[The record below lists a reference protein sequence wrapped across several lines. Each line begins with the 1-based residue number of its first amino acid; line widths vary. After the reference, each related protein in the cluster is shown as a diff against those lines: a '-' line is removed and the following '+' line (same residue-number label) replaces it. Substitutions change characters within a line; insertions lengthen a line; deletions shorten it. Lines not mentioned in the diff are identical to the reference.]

1 MASIKIRNISKTYGT
16 GAGAHIALS
25 DVSMDI
31 DDGEFVALLGPSG
44 SGKTTILRAIAGLE
58 TLDSGSIEVD
68 GVVVSGPN
76 VHLAPERRRV
86 AVVFQNHAL
95 WPQMTVTEN
104 VMFPLLVNRKR
115 NLEIER
121 RVSDALLN
129 VDLQALGERYP
140 DQLSGG
146 QKQRVALARAMV
158 GHPQVILFDEPLA
171 SLDVELRR
179 DMQRLIARAKSPH
192 TAIVYV
198 THNQEE
204 ALALADKVAVLS
216 GGTIHQIDTPLALSQ
231 EPSTKM
237 VASFVGGRN
246 ILKAK
251 VLASASRN
259 QVMLEVGG
267 HAFAARCREQPAG
280 SFAWV
285 SVQPSGFES
294 ADDEAGIAMRTD
306 YVFFQGDSYLM
317 EGRSLSGDDGTMLTV
332 RLPLS
337 SKPEVGSV
345 HRLRVLDAWV
355 LPDDSEPR
363 LST

>member
-1 MASIKIRNISKTYGT
+1 MASIKIRNVSKTYGA
-16 GAGAHIALS
+16 GAGAHIALA

-31 DDGEFVALLGPSG
+31 EDGEFVALLGPSG

-58 TLDSGSIEVD
+58 TLDSGSIEID
-68 GVVVSGPN
+68 GQVVSGPN
-76 VHLAPERRRV
+76 IHVAPERRRV

-95 WPQMTVTEN
+95 WPQMTVADN
-104 VMFPLLVNRKR
+104 VMFPLLVDRKR
-115 NLEIER
+115 NPDIER

-158 GHPQVILFDEPLA
+158 GNPQVILFDEPLA

-204 ALALADKVAVLS
+204 ALALADKVAMLS
-216 GGTIHQIDTPLALSQ
+216 GGQIHQIDTPLALSQ
-231 EPSTKM
+231 EPSTKT
-237 VASFVGGRN
+237 VAAFVGGRN

-251 VLASASRN
+251 VLASTGTNR
-259 QVMLEVGG
+259 VTLDVGG
-267 HAFAARCREQPAG
+267 YVFAARCREQPAG
-280 SFAWV
+280 PFAWV
-285 SVQPSGFES
+285 SVQPGGFEP
-294 ADDEAGIAMRTD
+294 ANGEDGMAMRTD

-317 EGRSLSGDDGTMLTV
+317 EGQALSGAEDKLLTV
-332 RLPLS
+332 RLPLAA
-337 SKPEVGSV
+337 KPEVGSL
-345 HRLRVLDAWV
+345 HRLRVMDAWV
-355 LPDDSEPR
+355 LPDDIEPH
-363 LST
+363 L

>member
-1 MASIKIRNISKTYGT
+1 MASIKIRNISKTYGA
-16 GAGAHIALS
+16 GAGAHIALA

-31 DDGEFVALLGPSG
+31 ADGEFVALLGPSG

-58 TLDSGSIEVD
+58 TLDSGSIEMD
-68 GVVVSGPN
+68 GHVVSGPN
-76 VHLAPERRRV
+76 IHLAPERRRV

-95 WPQMTVTEN
+95 WPQMTVAEN
-104 VMFPLLVNRKR
+104 VMFPLLVDRKR
-115 NLEIER
+115 TAEIER
-121 RVSDALLN
+121 RVSDALFN

-158 GHPQVILFDEPLA
+158 GNPQVILFDEPLA

-216 GGTIHQIDTPLALSQ
+216 GGRIHQIDTPLALSQ

-246 ILKAK
+246 LLKAR
-251 VLASASRN
+251 VVDSVGLNQLRLA
-259 QVMLEVGG
+259 VG
-267 HAFAARCREQPAG
+267 AYTFLARCRELPAG
-280 SFAWV
+280 PFVSV
-285 SVQPSGFES
+285 SVQPGGFES
-294 ADDEAGIAMRTD
+294 VDDEDGIAMRTD

-317 EGRSLSGDDGTMLTV
+317 EGQTLAGGDETMLTV
-332 RLPLS
+332 RLPLAA
-337 SKPEVGSV
+337 KPEVSSV
-345 HRLRVLDAWV
+345 HHLRVLDAWV
-355 LPDDSEPR
+355 LPDDSEAI
-363 LST
+363 LSS

>member
-1 MASIKIRNISKTYGT
+1 MASIKIRNISKTYGA

-31 DDGEFVALLGPSG
+31 QDGDFVALLGPSG

-58 TLDSGSIEVD
+58 TLDSGSIEID
-68 GVVVSGPN
+68 GVTVSGPN
-76 VHLAPERRRV
+76 IHLAPEQRRV

-95 WPQMTVTEN
+95 WPQMTVAEN
-104 VMFPLLVNRKR
+104 VMFPLLVDRKR
-115 NLEIER
+115 NPEIER
-121 RVSDALLN
+121 RVSDALRN

-158 GHPQVILFDEPLA
+158 GNPQVILFDEPLA

-204 ALALADKVAVLS
+204 ALALADRVAVLS
-216 GGTIHQIDTPLALSQ
+216 GGEIHQIDTPLALSQ

-246 ILKAK
+246 LLKAR
-251 VLASASRN
+251 VLASEGPH
-259 QVMLEVGG
+259 QVRLDVGG
-267 HAFAARCREQPAG
+267 YAFVARCRERPAG
-280 SFAWV
+280 DSVWV
-285 SVQPSGFES
+285 SVQPGGFES
-294 ADDEAGIAMRTD
+294 ADEGDGIAMRTD
-306 YVFFQGDSYLM
+306 YVFFQGDSYLT
-317 EGRSLSGDDGTMLTV
+317 EGQALSGNDEVMLTV

-337 SKPEVGSV
+337 ARPEVGGL
-345 HRLRVLDAWV
+345 HHLRVLDAWV
-355 LPDDSEPR
+355 LPA
-363 LST
+363 

>member
-1 MASIKIRNISKTYGT
+1 MASIKIRNVSKTYGS
-16 GAGAHIALS
+16 GAAAHIALS

-31 DDGEFVALLGPSG
+31 GDGEFVALLGPSG

-58 TLDSGSIEVD
+58 TLDRGSIEID
-68 GVVVSGPN
+68 GHLVSGPN
-76 VHLAPERRRV
+76 VHLAPERRHV

-95 WPQMTVTEN
+95 WPQMTVAEN
-104 VMFPLLVNRKR
+104 VIFPLLVNRKR
-115 NLEIER
+115 TPDIEQ

-129 VDLQALGERYP
+129 VDLQTLGDRYP

-158 GHPQVILFDEPLA
+158 GQPQVILFDEPLA

-216 GGTIHQIDTPLALSQ
+216 GGRIHQIDTPLALSQ

-246 ILKAK
+246 LLTAR
-251 VLASASRN
+251 VVAPVGLN
-259 QVMLEVGG
+259 QVQLEVGG
-267 HAFAARCREQPAG
+267 YHFVARCRELPAG
-280 SFAWV
+280 PTVSV
-285 SVQPSGFES
+285 SVQPGGFES
-294 ADDEAGIAMRTD
+294 TANGEGIAMHTD

-317 EGRSLSGDDGTMLTV
+317 EGQTLSGDDQTLLTV
-332 RLPLS
+332 RLPLA
-337 SKPEVGSV
+337 SKPEVGSQ
-345 HRLRVLDAWV
+345 HRLRVVDAWV
-355 LPDDSEPR
+355 LPDGIDPR
-363 LST
+363 P